1 MARDLWGE
9 GEQSVLSLSWS
20 TLAPRW
26 SCLNVLPPV
35 EGIMMI
41 RNRKFK
47 TFPWFYGFSEMSR
60 LHGCEFINP
69 TYTWATPHLKTT
81 ITAAAIT
88 TYHYLMK
95 NKLKLFFLPT
105 ETQYSLC
112 GKLKFFLEIRY
123 KSNWCITKGIFFIS
137 HMSKK
142 ERNKI
147 TGTFLIVTSSY
158 ITFDCFR
165 DVNASFWTI

>member
-1 MARDLWGE
+1 MTCEGKVNNQYYHFHGLLWLHDE
-9 GEQSVLSLSWS
+9 AVLMCCHLWKGYWWFKIGNLKSSL
-20 TLAPRW
+20 
-26 SCLNVLPPV
+26 
-35 EGIMMI
+35 
-41 RNRKFK
+41 
-47 TFPWFYGFSEMSR
+47 GFR

-95 NKLKLFFLPT
+95 NKLKLFSLPT